1 MCQKQFDTPI
11 SCIIPPYMVDK
22 IMDKSTE
29 SSTLK
34 NAVNNF
40 ANDSLI
46 RSKRKLLSRLK
57 PQLRKM
63 LMIDALL
70 KNGVKESANRAV
82 YTADHQKIVPGQ
94 LVRSEGDQPV
104 EDKDVN
110 NVYDSAGY
118 TWDFYYSIFSRNSV
132 DNKGL
137 KLIQTVHYD
146 VKYNNAFWNGEQM
159 IYGDGDGKIFG
170 SFTNDIDIVGHELTH
185 GVIQNE
191 CNLVYKDQSG
201 ALNESLADI
210 FGIMIKQK
218 TLNKDVKTSNW
229 LIGENV
235 LLGKKYALR
244 SLKAPGTAYVNH
256 PVLGTDPQ
264 PATMSGYVDDPYD
277 NGGVHYNSSIPNHA
291 FYVAALKTGGF
302 AWEKIGKIWY
312 AALCDTKLVTPTCD
326 FATFKNVTLFY
337 AQQLF
342 KGQPAI
348 LKNIEAGWKEVG
360 L

>member
-1 MCQKQFDTPI
+1 MCQKHLHSPI

-22 IMDKSTE
+22 IMDKKPK
-29 SSTLK
+29 SSAFK
-34 NAVNNF
+34 NAVNT
-40 ANDSLI
+40 ASNDSYI
-46 RSKRKLLSRLK
+46 RSRRKLLSRLK
-57 PQLRKM
+57 PEGRKR
-63 LMIDALL
+63 LMTKAVL
-70 KNGVKESANRAV
+70 KKGVKDSANREV
-82 YTADHQKIVPGQ
+82 YTANHKTVTPGK
-94 LVRSEGDQPV
+94 LVRSEGDKAV
-104 EDKDVN
+104 KDKDVN
-110 NVYDSAGY
+110 RVYDAAGY
-118 TWDFYYSIFSRNSV
+118 TWDFYNSIFSRNSI

-185 GVIQNE
+185 GVVQNE
-191 CNLVYKDQSG
+191 CNLAYQNQSG
-201 ALNESLADI
+201 ALNESLADV

-218 TLNKDVKTSNW
+218 TLNEDVKTSDW

-235 LLGKKYALR
+235 LLGKNYALR

-264 PATMSGYVDDPYD
+264 PANMSGYVDDPYD

-291 FYVAALKTGGF
+291 FYVAAFNTGGF

-312 AALCDTKLVTPTCD
+312 AALCDTKLVPPTCD
-326 FATFKNVTLFY
+326 FATFKDATLFY
-337 AQQLF
+337 AKQLF
-342 KGQPAI
+342 KGQSAI
-348 LKNIEAGWKEVG
+348 LKNIQDGWKEVG